1 MQHFV
6 PKCIGFDHISRDDVI
21 SKHTST
27 FARELLA
34 CGSNN
39 TAILLIDGTYIHI
52 QKSSKY
58 TFERKSYS
66 IYKGR
71 PLVKPMMIVTSD
83 GYILD
88 ILGPFLA
95 DGKNNDA
102 AILYQ
107 HLREGEG
114 LLKWAH
120 ENDILVLDRG
130 FSDSLDMIETVGL
143 KSESPF
149 FLHTGSKQHS
159 TKEANLSCLVTKIR
173 WAIESANGR
182 LKTWKFLANVVTNTQ
197 VPLIGDYVRI
207 VASHI
212 NTFRPPLS
220 NNSQTDS
227 TVAKR
232 MLETSKIE
240 VNPLKCLF
248 AKDNRRRTAV
258 KMCKIAAAEALQNFH
273 FLSEGYLRS
282 LTWCLSVKT
291 GSFIFL

>member
-1 MQHFV
+1 MKPTREAVMQHFV

-39 TAILLIDGTYIHI
+39 TAILLIDGTYIYI

-58 TFERKSYS
+58 TFQRKSYS

-95 DGKNNDA
+95 DGKNNDV

-149 FLHTGSKQHS
+149 FLHTGSKQH
-159 TKEANLSCLVTKIR
+159 
-173 WAIESANGR
+173 
-182 LKTWKFLANVVTNTQ
+182 
-197 VPLIGDYVRI
+197 
-207 VASHI
+207 
-212 NTFRPPLS
+212 
-220 NNSQTDS
+220 
-227 TVAKR
+227 
-232 MLETSKIE
+232 
-240 VNPLKCLF
+240 
-248 AKDNRRRTAV
+248 
-258 KMCKIAAAEALQNFH
+258 
-273 FLSEGYLRS
+273 
-282 LTWCLSVKT
+282 
-291 GSFIFL
+291 